1 MIFCRK
7 KPLAHRRVDKR
18 VNTRVHKTEFKRA
31 HESAQAKPLEKA
43 RATEAFRL
51 AALAFF
57 AVMASCTSLPE
68 PDITAQTESSLP
80 ELVFEPASEAEPTQ
94 EYGAFTEEQLYRA
107 IAGELEANSG
117 DIAAAGDSYLD
128 LALGTKDLGVILRA
142 VQFASITNDTNALLQ
157 LGLVWASVDPT
168 DPQPQLLLA
177 IEYLEAGAFDRAI
190 PRMARVLELGGSIDF
205 SALSS
210 RTGQLNPRSRAK
222 LIQALEPL
230 LTQFPDDDSLA
241 LARVQLLAQSGE
253 YDAALTA
260 LDTARSQVMQIAGTV
275 LLETQILQNMG
286 RADDAARVM
295 RAGVKVFDTDPI
307 LRANLARLYVSQEK
321 FDDAL
326 EQYAILIAQDAE
338 NWEAVYAKALVYLE
352 IEEYGEAESLFQ
364 RLNDSGERVDES
376 RYYLATSFERQGQL
390 ERAIDNY
397 RLVSIGT
404 NNFLGAQQQATR
416 LSIALGRVDAAHDW
430 LQRVSRGQP
439 RLEVLFIN
447 MEAQLLQQAGLPA
460 KAKQLID
467 RSLNRYPG
475 EVDLLFAR
483 VIYFDSIKDLD
494 SSEADLRSIIAI
506 KPDDARALNHLGYML
521 ADQTTRYEE
530 ALTLLE
536 SAIALNPGDPATTD
550 SLAWAQYKLG
560 RYEDALQNIR
570 RAFAVFPDPEV
581 ASHMGEIL
589 WVMGRRDEALAV
601 WQRALEDAPGDPLV
615 TEAMQRLQTQASQDE
630 SG

>member
-1 MIFCRK
+1 MIFSRK
-7 KPLAHRRVDKR
+7 QPLA
-18 VNTRVHKTEFKRA
+18 
-31 HESAQAKPLEKA
+31 EKA
-43 RATEAFRL
+43 CATEAFRL
-51 AALAFF
+51 AAFAFF

-68 PDITAQTESSLP
+68 PEIMAQPESSLP
-80 ELVFEPASEAEPTQ
+80 KLVSEPASEAEPNQ

-107 IAGELEANSG
+107 IVGELEANSG

-142 VQFASITNDTNALLQ
+142 VQFASIANDTNALLQ

-210 RTGQLNPRSRAK
+210 RTGQLNPQSRAQ
-222 LIQALEPL
+222 LIKALEPL
-230 LTQFPDDDSLA
+230 FTQFPDDDSLA
-241 LARVQLLAQSGE
+241 LAQVQLLAQSGE

-260 LDTARSQVMQIAGTV
+260 LDTARAQVTQTAGTV

-307 LRANLARLYVSQEK
+307 LRASLARLYISQDK

-326 EQYAILIAQDAE
+326 EQYTILIAQDAE
-338 NWEAVYAKALVYLE
+338 NWEAVYAKALVHLE
-352 IEEYGEAESLFQ
+352 IEEYGAAESLFQ
-364 RLNDSGERVDES
+364 RLIDSGERVDES

-416 LSIALGRVDAAHDW
+416 LSIALGAVDAAHDW

-447 MEAQLLQQAGLPA
+447 MEAQLLQQASLPA
-460 KAKQLID
+460 KAKQLLD

-483 VIYFDSIKDLD
+483 VIYFDSIKDLA

-589 WVMGRRDEALAV
+589 WMMGRRDEALAV
-601 WQRALEDAPGDPLV
+601 WQRALEGAPEDPLV
-615 TEAMQRLQTQASQDE
+615 TEAMQRLQTQASEDE
-630 SG
+630 SE

>member
-1 MIFCRK
+1 MIFSRK
-7 KPLAHRRVDKR
+7 QPLA
-18 VNTRVHKTEFKRA
+18 
-31 HESAQAKPLEKA
+31 EKA
-43 RATEAFRL
+43 CATEAFRL
-51 AALAFF
+51 AAFAFF

-68 PDITAQTESSLP
+68 PEIMAQPESSLP
-80 ELVFEPASEAEPTQ
+80 KLVSEPASEAEPNQ

-107 IAGELEANSG
+107 IVGELEANSG

-142 VQFASITNDTNALLQ
+142 VQFASIANDTNALLQ

-210 RTGQLNPRSRAK
+210 RTGQLNPQSRAQ
-222 LIQALEPL
+222 LIKALEPL
-230 LTQFPDDDSLA
+230 FTQFPDDDSLA
-241 LARVQLLAQSGE
+241 LAQVQLLAQSGE

-260 LDTARSQVMQIAGTV
+260 LDTARARVTQTAGTV

-307 LRANLARLYVSQEK
+307 LRASLARLYISQDK

-326 EQYAILIAQDAE
+326 EQYTILIAQDAE
-338 NWEAVYAKALVYLE
+338 NWEAVYAKALVHLE

-364 RLNDSGERVDES
+364 RLIVSGERVDES

-404 NNFLGAQQQATR
+404 KDFLGAQQQATR
-416 LSIALGRVDAAHDW
+416 LSIALGAVDAAHDW

-460 KAKQLID
+460 KAKQLLD

-483 VIYFDSIKDLD
+483 VIYFDSIKDLA

-589 WVMGRRDEALAV
+589 WMMGRRDEALAV
-601 WQRALEDAPGDPLV
+601 WQRALEGAPDDPLV
-615 TEAMQRLQTQASQDE
+615 TEAMQRLQTQASEDE
-630 SG
+630 SE

>member
-1 MIFCRK
+1 MIFSRK
-7 KPLAHRRVDKR
+7 QPLA
-18 VNTRVHKTEFKRA
+18 
-31 HESAQAKPLEKA
+31 EKA
-43 RATEAFRL
+43 CATEAFRL
-51 AALAFF
+51 AAFAFF

-68 PDITAQTESSLP
+68 PEIMAQPESSLP
-80 ELVFEPASEAEPTQ
+80 KLVSEPASEAEPNQ

-107 IAGELEANSG
+107 IVGELEANSG

-142 VQFASITNDTNALLQ
+142 VQFASIANDTNALLQ
-157 LGLVWASVDPT
+157 LGLVWASVYPT

-210 RTGQLNPRSRAK
+210 RTGQLNPQSRAQ
-222 LIQALEPL
+222 LIKALEPL
-230 LTQFPDDDSLA
+230 FTQFPDDDSLA
-241 LARVQLLAQSGE
+241 LAQVQLLAQSGE

-260 LDTARSQVMQIAGTV
+260 LDTARAQVTQTAGTV

-307 LRANLARLYVSQEK
+307 LRASLARLYISQDK

-326 EQYAILIAQDAE
+326 EQYTILIAQDAE
-338 NWEAVYAKALVYLE
+338 NWEAVYAKALVHLE

-364 RLNDSGERVDES
+364 RLIDSGERVDES

-416 LSIALGRVDAAHDW
+416 LSIALGAVDAAHDW

-447 MEAQLLQQAGLPA
+447 MEAQLLQQASLPA
-460 KAKQLID
+460 KAKQLLD

-483 VIYFDSIKDLD
+483 VIYFDSIADLA

-550 SLAWAQYKLG
+550 SVAWAQYKLG

-570 RAFAVFPDPEV
+570 
-581 ASHMGEIL
+581 
-589 WVMGRRDEALAV
+589 
-601 WQRALEDAPGDPLV
+601 
-615 TEAMQRLQTQASQDE
+615 
-630 SG
+630 

>member
-1 MIFCRK
+1 MIFSRK
-7 KPLAHRRVDKR
+7 QPLA
-18 VNTRVHKTEFKRA
+18 
-31 HESAQAKPLEKA
+31 EKA
-43 RATEAFRL
+43 CATEAFRL
-51 AALAFF
+51 AAFAFF

-68 PDITAQTESSLP
+68 PEIMAQPESSLP
-80 ELVFEPASEAEPTQ
+80 KLVSEPASEAEPNQ

-107 IAGELEANSG
+107 IVGELEANSG

-142 VQFASITNDTNALLQ
+142 VQFASIANDTNALLQ

-210 RTGQLNPRSRAK
+210 RTGQLNPQSRAQ
-222 LIQALEPL
+222 LIKALEPL
-230 LTQFPDDDSLA
+230 FTQFPDDDSLA
-241 LARVQLLAQSGE
+241 LAQVQLLAQSGE

-260 LDTARSQVMQIAGTV
+260 LDTARAQVTQTAGTV

-307 LRANLARLYVSQEK
+307 LRASLARLYISQDK

-338 NWEAVYAKALVYLE
+338 NWEAVYAKALVHLE

-364 RLNDSGERVDES
+364 RLIDSGERVDES

-416 LSIALGRVDAAHDW
+416 LSIALGAVDAAHDW

-447 MEAQLLQQAGLPA
+447 MEAQLLLQASLPA
-460 KAKQLID
+460 KAKQLLD

-483 VIYFDSIKDLD
+483 VIYFDSIKDLA

-589 WVMGRRDEALAV
+589 WMMGRRDEALAV
-601 WQRALEDAPGDPLV
+601 WQRALEGAPDDPLV
-615 TEAMQRLQTQASQDE
+615 TEAMQRLQTQASEDE
-630 SG
+630 SE

>member
-1 MIFCRK
+1 MIFSRK
-7 KPLAHRRVDKR
+7 QPLA
-18 VNTRVHKTEFKRA
+18 
-31 HESAQAKPLEKA
+31 EKA
-43 RATEAFRL
+43 CATEAFRL
-51 AALAFF
+51 AAFAFF

-68 PDITAQTESSLP
+68 PEIMAQPESSLP
-80 ELVFEPASEAEPTQ
+80 KLVSEPASEAEPNQ

-107 IAGELEANSG
+107 IVGELEANSG

-142 VQFASITNDTNALLQ
+142 VQFASIANDTNALLQ

-210 RTGQLNPRSRAK
+210 RTGQLNPQSRAQ
-222 LIQALEPL
+222 LIKALEPL
-230 LTQFPDDDSLA
+230 FTQFPDDDSLA
-241 LARVQLLAQSGE
+241 LAQVQLLAQSGE

-260 LDTARSQVMQIAGTV
+260 LDTARAQVTQTAGTV

-307 LRANLARLYVSQEK
+307 LRASLARLYISQDK

-326 EQYAILIAQDAE
+326 EQYTILIAQDAE
-338 NWEAVYAKALVYLE
+338 NWEAVYAKALVHLE

-364 RLNDSGERVDES
+364 RLIVSGERVDES

-416 LSIALGRVDAAHDW
+416 LSIALGAVDAAHDW

-460 KAKQLID
+460 KAKQLLD

-483 VIYFDSIKDLD
+483 VIYFDSIKDLA

-506 KPDDARALNHLGYML
+506 KPDDSRALNHLGYML

-589 WVMGRRDEALAV
+589 WMMGRRDEALAV
-601 WQRALEDAPGDPLV
+601 WQRALEGAPDDPLV
-615 TEAMQRLQTQASQDE
+615 TEAMQRLQTQASEDE
-630 SG
+630 SE

>member
-1 MIFCRK
+1 MIFSRK
-7 KPLAHRRVDKR
+7 QPLA
-18 VNTRVHKTEFKRA
+18 
-31 HESAQAKPLEKA
+31 EKA
-43 RATEAFRL
+43 CATEAFRL
-51 AALAFF
+51 AAFAFF

-68 PDITAQTESSLP
+68 PEIMAQPESSLP
-80 ELVFEPASEAEPTQ
+80 KLVSEPASEAEPNQ

-107 IAGELEANSG
+107 IVGELEANSG

-142 VQFASITNDTNALLQ
+142 VQFASIGNDTNALLQ

-210 RTGQLNPRSRAK
+210 RTGQLNPQSRAQ
-222 LIQALEPL
+222 LIKALEPL
-230 LTQFPDDDSLA
+230 FTQFPDDDSLA
-241 LARVQLLAQSGE
+241 LAQVQLLAQSGE

-260 LDTARSQVMQIAGTV
+260 LDTARAQVTQTAGTV

-307 LRANLARLYVSQEK
+307 LRASLARLYISQDK

-326 EQYAILIAQDAE
+326 EQYTILIAQDAE
-338 NWEAVYAKALVYLE
+338 NWEAVYAKALVHLE

-364 RLNDSGERVDES
+364 RLIVSGERVDES

-416 LSIALGRVDAAHDW
+416 LSIALGAVDAAHDW

-460 KAKQLID
+460 KAKQLLD

-483 VIYFDSIKDLD
+483 VIYFDSIKDLA

-589 WVMGRRDEALAV
+589 WMMGRRDEALAV
-601 WQRALEDAPGDPLV
+601 WQRALEGAPDDPLV
-615 TEAMQRLQTQASQDE
+615 TEAMQRLQTQASEDE
-630 SG
+630 SE

>member
-1 MIFCRK
+1 MIFSRK
-7 KPLAHRRVDKR
+7 QPLA
-18 VNTRVHKTEFKRA
+18 
-31 HESAQAKPLEKA
+31 EKA
-43 RATEAFRL
+43 CATEAFRL
-51 AALAFF
+51 AAFAFF

-68 PDITAQTESSLP
+68 PEIMAQPESSLP
-80 ELVFEPASEAEPTQ
+80 KLVSEPASEAEPNQ

-107 IAGELEANSG
+107 IVGELEANSG

-142 VQFASITNDTNALLQ
+142 VQFASIANDTNALLQ

-210 RTGQLNPRSRAK
+210 RTGQLNPQSRAQ
-222 LIQALEPL
+222 LIMALEPL

-241 LARVQLLAQSGE
+241 LAQVQLLAQSGE

-260 LDTARSQVMQIAGTV
+260 LDTARAQVTQTAGTV

-307 LRANLARLYVSQEK
+307 LRASLARLYISQDK

-338 NWEAVYAKALVYLE
+338 NWEAVYAKALVHHE

-364 RLNDSGERVDES
+364 RLIDSGERVDES

-397 RLVSIGT
+397 RLVSVGT

-416 LSIALGRVDAAHDW
+416 LSIALGAVDAAHDW

-460 KAKQLID
+460 KAKQLLD

-483 VIYFDSIKDLD
+483 VIYFDSIKDLA

-589 WVMGRRDEALAV
+589 WMMGRRDEALAV
-601 WQRALEDAPGDPLV
+601 WQRALEGAPDDPLV
-615 TEAMQRLQTQASQDE
+615 TEAMQRLQTQASEDE
-630 SG
+630 SE

>member
-1 MIFCRK
+1 MIFSRK
-7 KPLAHRRVDKR
+7 QPLA
-18 VNTRVHKTEFKRA
+18 
-31 HESAQAKPLEKA
+31 EKA
-43 RATEAFRL
+43 CATEAFRL
-51 AALAFF
+51 AAFAFF

-68 PDITAQTESSLP
+68 PEIMAQPESSLP
-80 ELVFEPASEAEPTQ
+80 KLVSEPASEAEPNQ

-107 IAGELEANSG
+107 IVGELEANSG

-142 VQFASITNDTNALLQ
+142 VQFASIANDTNALLQ

-210 RTGQLNPRSRAK
+210 RTGQLNPQSRAQ
-222 LIQALEPL
+222 LIKALEPL
-230 LTQFPDDDSLA
+230 FTQFPDDDSLA
-241 LARVQLLAQSGE
+241 LAQVQLLAQSGE

-260 LDTARSQVMQIAGTV
+260 LDTARAQVTQTAGTV

-307 LRANLARLYVSQEK
+307 LRASLARLYISQDK

-326 EQYAILIAQDAE
+326 EQYTILIAQDAE
-338 NWEAVYAKALVYLE
+338 NWEAVYAKALVHLE

-364 RLNDSGERVDES
+364 RLIVSGERVDES

-416 LSIALGRVDAAHDW
+416 LSIALGAVDAAHDW

-460 KAKQLID
+460 KAKQLLD

-483 VIYFDSIKDLD
+483 VIYFDSIKDLA

-589 WVMGRRDEALAV
+589 WMMGRRDEALAV
-601 WQRALEDAPGDPLV
+601 WQRALEGAPDDPLV
-615 TEAMQRLQTQASQDE
+615 TEAMQRLQTQASEDE
-630 SG
+630 SE

>member
-1 MIFCRK
+1 MIFSRK
-7 KPLAHRRVDKR
+7 QPLA
-18 VNTRVHKTEFKRA
+18 
-31 HESAQAKPLEKA
+31 EKA
-43 RATEAFRL
+43 CATEAFRL
-51 AALAFF
+51 AAFAFF

-68 PDITAQTESSLP
+68 PEIMAQPESSLP
-80 ELVFEPASEAEPTQ
+80 KLVSEPASEAEPNQ

-107 IAGELEANSG
+107 IVGELEANSG

-142 VQFASITNDTNALLQ
+142 VQFASIANDTNALLQ

-210 RTGQLNPRSRAK
+210 RTGQLNPQSRAQ
-222 LIQALEPL
+222 LIKALEPL
-230 LTQFPDDDSLA
+230 FTQFPDDDSLA
-241 LARVQLLAQSGE
+241 LAQVQLLAQSGE

-260 LDTARSQVMQIAGTV
+260 LDTARAQVTQTAGTV

-295 RAGVKVFDTDPI
+295 KAGVKVFDTDPI
-307 LRANLARLYVSQEK
+307 LRASLARLYISQDK

-338 NWEAVYAKALVYLE
+338 NGEAVYAKALVYLE

-364 RLNDSGERVDES
+364 HLIDSGERVDES

-416 LSIALGRVDAAHDW
+416 LSIALGAVDAAHDW

-460 KAKQLID
+460 KAKQLLD

-483 VIYFDSIKDLD
+483 VIYFDSIKDLA

-589 WVMGRRDEALAV
+589 WMMGRRDEALAV
-601 WQRALEDAPGDPLV
+601 WQRALEGAPDDPLV
-615 TEAMQRLQTQASQDE
+615 TEAMQRLQTQASEDE
-630 SG
+630 SE

>member
-1 MIFCRK
+1 MIFSRK
-7 KPLAHRRVDKR
+7 QPLA
-18 VNTRVHKTEFKRA
+18 
-31 HESAQAKPLEKA
+31 EKA
-43 RATEAFRL
+43 CATEAFRL
-51 AALAFF
+51 AAFAFF
-57 AVMASCTSLPE
+57 AVLASCTSLPKPE
-68 PDITAQTESSLP
+68 IMAQPESSLP
-80 ELVFEPASEAEPTQ
+80 DLVSEPASEVEPNQ

-107 IAGELEANSG
+107 IVGELEANSG

-142 VQFASITNDTNALLQ
+142 VQFASIANDTNALLQ

-210 RTGQLNPRSRAK
+210 RTGQLNPQSRAQ
-222 LIQALEPL
+222 LINALEPL

-241 LARVQLLAQSGE
+241 LAQVQLLAQSGE

-260 LDTARSQVMQIAGTV
+260 LDTARAQVTQTAGTV

-307 LRANLARLYVSQEK
+307 LRASLARLYISQDK

-326 EQYAILIAQDAE
+326 GQYAILIAQDAE
-338 NWEAVYAKALVYLE
+338 NWEAVYAKALVHLE

-364 RLNDSGERVDES
+364 RLIDSGERVDES

-416 LSIALGRVDAAHDW
+416 LSIALGAVDAAHDW

-460 KAKQLID
+460 KAKQLLD

-483 VIYFDSIKDLD
+483 VIYFDSIKDLA
-494 SSEADLRSIIAI
+494 SSEADLRSIITI

-560 RYEDALQNIR
+560 RYEEALQNIR

-589 WVMGRRDEALAV
+589 WMMGRRDEALAV
-601 WQRALEDAPGDPLV
+601 WQRALEGAPDDPLV
-615 TEAMQRLQTQASQDE
+615 TEAMQRLQTQASEDE
-630 SG
+630 SE

>member
-1 MIFCRK
+1 MIFSRK
-7 KPLAHRRVDKR
+7 QPLA
-18 VNTRVHKTEFKRA
+18 
-31 HESAQAKPLEKA
+31 EKA
-43 RATEAFRL
+43 CATEAFRL
-51 AALAFF
+51 AAFAFF

-68 PDITAQTESSLP
+68 PEIMAQPESSLP
-80 ELVFEPASEAEPTQ
+80 KLVSEPASEAEPNQ

-107 IAGELEANSG
+107 IVGELEANSG

-142 VQFASITNDTNALLQ
+142 VQFASIANDTNALLQ

-210 RTGQLNPRSRAK
+210 RTGQLNPQSRAQ
-222 LIQALEPL
+222 LIKALEPL
-230 LTQFPDDDSLA
+230 FTQFPDDDSLA
-241 LARVQLLAQSGE
+241 LAQVQLLAQSGE

-260 LDTARSQVMQIAGTV
+260 LDTARARVTQTAGTV

-307 LRANLARLYVSQEK
+307 LRASLARLYISQDK

-326 EQYAILIAQDAE
+326 EQYTILIAQDAE
-338 NWEAVYAKALVYLE
+338 NWEAVYAKALVHLE

-364 RLNDSGERVDES
+364 RLIVSGERVDES

-416 LSIALGRVDAAHDW
+416 LSIALGAVDAAHDW

-460 KAKQLID
+460 KAKQLLD

-483 VIYFDSIKDLD
+483 VIYFDSIKDLA

-521 ADQTTRYEE
+521 ADQTTRYKES
-530 ALTLLE
+530 LTLLE

-589 WVMGRRDEALAV
+589 WMMGRRDEALAV
-601 WQRALEDAPGDPLV
+601 WQRALEGAPDDPLV
-615 TEAMQRLQTQASQDE
+615 TEAMQRLQTQASEDE
-630 SG
+630 SE

>member
-1 MIFCRK
+1 MIFSRK
-7 KPLAHRRVDKR
+7 QPLA
-18 VNTRVHKTEFKRA
+18 
-31 HESAQAKPLEKA
+31 EKA
-43 RATEAFRL
+43 CATEAFRL
-51 AALAFF
+51 AAFAFF

-68 PDITAQTESSLP
+68 PEIMAQPESSLP
-80 ELVFEPASEAEPTQ
+80 KLVSEPASEAEPNQ

-107 IAGELEANSG
+107 IVGELEANSG
-117 DIAAAGDSYLD
+117 HIAAAGDSYLD

-142 VQFASITNDTNALLQ
+142 VQFASIANDTNALLQ

-210 RTGQLNPRSRAK
+210 RTGQLNPQSRAQ
-222 LIQALEPL
+222 LIKALEPL

-241 LARVQLLAQSGE
+241 LAQVQLLAQSGE

-260 LDTARSQVMQIAGTV
+260 LDTARAQVTQTAGTV

-295 RAGVKVFDTDPI
+295 RAGVKVFESDPI
-307 LRANLARLYVSQEK
+307 LRASLARLYISQDK

-326 EQYAILIAQDAE
+326 EQYAILLAQDAE
-338 NWEAVYAKALVYLE
+338 NWEAVYAKALVHLE
-352 IEEYGEAESLFQ
+352 IEEYGETESLFQ
-364 RLNDSGERVDES
+364 RLIDSGERVDES

-416 LSIALGRVDAAHDW
+416 LSIALGAVDAAHDW

-460 KAKQLID
+460 KAKQLLD

-483 VIYFDSIKDLD
+483 VIYFDSIKDLA

-521 ADQTTRYEE
+521 ADQTMRYEE

-589 WVMGRRDEALAV
+589 WMMGRRDEALAV
-601 WQRALEDAPGDPLV
+601 WQRALEGAPDDPLV
-615 TEAMQRLQTQASQDE
+615 TEAMQRLQTQAPEDE
-630 SG
+630 SE